1 MMPTTPK
8 SASASDSRQLLWLL
22 GSIGAWLGY
31 LFLLLPSLI
40 IIPISFGGGQE
51 LTFPPKEFSL
61 ELFSQFFRDP
71 AWWGA
76 AIKSLIVAGITTVI
90 SLAIGLPGAYAL
102 ARGQFPGKRL
112 LEVFT
117 LAPMLVPV
125 VVLGL
130 GMYMHLAA
138 LSMVDNL
145 MGVALAHTVLV
156 VPFVMVAVG
165 SGLRHTDPALET
177 VAMMMGASRTRIFFE
192 VVLPQVR
199 TSVMVGAMFAF
210 LISFDEVV
218 IAYFITGPGST
229 TLPVK
234 MYSAIRWEVSPILA
248 AVSTLLTV
256 VSLAICLGIM
266 ALQSADKRAPQG
278 D

>member
-1 MMPTTPK
+1 MMTNSNK
-8 SASASDSRQLLWLL
+8 SSHGRDTRQLYWLL
-22 GSIGAWLGY
+22 GSVGAWIGY
-31 LFLLLPSLI
+31 LFLLLPSLV

-51 LTFPPKEFSL
+51 LTFPPKSL
-61 ELFSQFFRDP
+61 SLDLFVQFFRDP

-76 AIKSLIVAGITTVI
+76 AVKSLIVAAITTVI

-102 ARGQFPGKRL
+102 ARGQFPGRKL

-138 LSMVDNL
+138 LSLVDNL
-145 MGVALAHTVLV
+145 LGVALAHTVLV

-165 SGLRHTDPALET
+165 SGLRHADPALET
-177 VAMMMGASRTRIFFE
+177 VALMMGASRLRIFLE
-192 VVLPQVR
+192 VVLPQVK
-199 TSVMVGAMFAF
+199 TSVLVGAMFAF

-266 ALQSADKRAPQG
+266 ALQPTPERPD
-278 D
+278 

>member
-1 MMPTTPK
+1 MMTP
-8 SASASDSRQLLWLL
+8 SSTPSRFRDSRYALWML
-22 GSIGAWLGY
+22 GSVGAWIGY
-31 LFLLLPSLI
+31 LFLLLPSLV

-51 LTFPPKEFSL
+51 LTFPPKNFSL
-61 ELFSQFFRDP
+61 DLFVQFFQDP

-76 AIKSLIVAGITTVI
+76 AIKSLIVAAITTVI
-90 SLAIGLPGAYAL
+90 SLAIGVPGAYAL
-102 ARGQFPGKRL
+102 ARSEFRGRKL
-112 LEVFT
+112 LEVLT

-130 GMYMHLAA
+130 GMYMHLSA
-138 LSMVDNL
+138 LSLVDSL

-165 SGLRHTDPALET
+165 SGLRHADPALET
-177 VAMMMGASRTRIFFE
+177 VALMMGASRTRIFLE
-192 VVLPQVR
+192 VVLPQVK
-199 TSVMVGAMFAF
+199 TSVLVGAMFAF

-266 ALQSADKRAPQG
+266 ALQPAQERAD
-278 D
+278 

>member
-1 MMPTTPK
+1 MMATTLKP
-8 SASASDSRQLLWLL
+8 AAARDARHVLWLL
-22 GSIGAWLGY
+22 GSIGAWIGY
-31 LFLLLPSLI
+31 LFLLLPSLV

-51 LTFPPKEFSL
+51 LTFPPKRFSL
-61 ELFSQFFRDP
+61 DLFIQFFNDP

-76 AIKSLIVAGITTVI
+76 AVKSLIVAAITTVI

-102 ARGQFPGKRL
+102 ARGQFPGKKL

-145 MGVALAHTVLV
+145 LGVALAHTVLV

-165 SGLRHTDPALET
+165 SGLRHADPALET
-177 VAMMMGASRTRIFFE
+177 VALMMGASRTRIFFE
-192 VVLPQVR
+192 VVLPQVK

-266 ALQSADKRAPQG
+266 ALQPADKRAP
-278 D
+278 

>member
-1 MMPTTPK
+1 MMATTVKP
-8 SASASDSRQLLWLL
+8 AAARDSRQLLWLL
-22 GSIGAWLGY
+22 GSIGAWIGY
-31 LFLLLPSLI
+31 LFLLLPSLV

-51 LTFPPKEFSL
+51 LTFPPKSFSL
-61 ELFSQFFRDP
+61 DLFVQFFNDP

-76 AIKSLIVAGITTVI
+76 AVKSLIVAAITTVI

-102 ARGQFPGKRL
+102 ARGQFPGRKL

-138 LSMVDNL
+138 LSLVDNL
-145 MGVALAHTVLV
+145 LGVALAHTVLV

-165 SGLRHTDPALET
+165 SGLRHADPALET
-177 VAMMMGASRTRIFFE
+177 VALMMGASRTRIFFE
-192 VVLPQVR
+192 VVLPQVK

-266 ALQSADKRAPQG
+266 ALQPADKRAP
-278 D
+278 

>member
-1 MMPTTPK
+1 MHE
-8 SASASDSRQLLWLL
+8 SVNHSRSRETRSTLYIL
-22 GSIGAWLGY
+22 GSVGAWIGY
-31 LFLLLPSLI
+31 LFLLLPSLV

-51 LTFPPKEFSL
+51 LIFPPKTFSL
-61 ELFSQFFRDP
+61 DLFLRFFQDP

-76 AIKSLIVAGITTVI
+76 AVKSMLVAVITTVI

-102 ARGQFPGKRL
+102 ARSHFPGRKL

-138 LSMVDNL
+138 LSLVDNL

-165 SGLRHTDPALET
+165 SGLRHADPALET
-177 VAMMMGASRTRIFFE
+177 VALMMGASRARIFLE
-192 VVLPQVR
+192 VVLPQIK
-199 TSVMVGAMFAF
+199 TSVLVGAMFAF

-218 IAYFITGPGST
+218 IAYFITGPNST

-256 VSLAICLGIM
+256 ISLGICLVIM
-266 ALQSADKRAPQG
+266 SLQPAPERS